1 MTDLE
6 FTINLSS
13 PKDQLMN
20 VITDYE
26 KYVTYLPDQLKN
38 VEIIE
43 RNENVTITEESIIFS
58 NYIKKPFLQK
68 TKHILKN
75 SYMHESILISGP
87 AEGSSITVD
96 LKNNNEDGTQV
107 DIKIKLK
114 LSWKAKFLLPLI
126 KKWYRRVIT
135 TLLYNI
141 NNLAEMRKNE
151 NV

>member
-1 MTDLE
+1 MTDLG

-20 VITDYE
+20 IITDYE

-38 VEIIE
+38 VKIIE
-43 RNENVTITEESIIFS
+43 KNENVTITEESIIFS

-68 TKHILKN
+68 TKHTLKN
-75 SYMHESILISGP
+75 PHTHESILISGP

-96 LKNNNEDGTQV
+96 LKNNNEEGTQV
-107 DIKIKLK
+107 DIKIELK

-126 KKWYRRVIT
+126 KKWYKRVIT

-141 NNLAEMRKNE
+141 NSVAEMRKNE